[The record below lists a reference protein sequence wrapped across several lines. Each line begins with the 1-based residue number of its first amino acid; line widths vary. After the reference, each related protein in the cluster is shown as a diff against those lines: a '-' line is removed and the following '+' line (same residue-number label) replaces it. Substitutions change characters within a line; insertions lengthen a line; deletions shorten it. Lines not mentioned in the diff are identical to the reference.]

1 MKVLGIDYGKRK
13 VGLALGDAD
22 SGIAVP
28 FKTLAVRNVDQLIAD
43 LKMLCQREK
52 IDRIVIGWPAND
64 HEASANYL
72 EEVKNFTEKIAT
84 QILPDVISVD
94 ERFSTKQAQTMNRE
108 MDDDMLAAMI
118 ILQHYFDQQK

>member
-13 VGLALGDAD
+13 VGLAIGDSD

-28 FKTLAVRNVDQLIAD
+28 FKTLAVKNIDQLIID
-43 LKMLCQREK
+43 LKTFCQKEK

-64 HEASANYL
+64 HVASADYL
-72 EEVKNFTEKIAT
+72 DEVKSFTDQVRI
-84 QILPDVISVD
+84 QILSDVISVD